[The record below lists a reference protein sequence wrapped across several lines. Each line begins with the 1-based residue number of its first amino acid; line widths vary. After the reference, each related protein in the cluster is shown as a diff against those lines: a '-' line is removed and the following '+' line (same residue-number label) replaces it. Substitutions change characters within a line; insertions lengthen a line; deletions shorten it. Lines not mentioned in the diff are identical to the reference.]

1 MTTLE
6 GKVALITGGGRGIG
20 RGIAIA
26 LAKAGAD
33 VAITD
38 VDHISSAEQQYGTS
52 EVGGLAAAQKTLEEI
67 NAVGRRAIAMH
78 ADVIRKK
85 DTQHMVAETVR
96 QFGGLNIL
104 VCNAGVI
111 SLSRVEEMSE
121 EIWDL
126 TLDVN
131 VKGVFLSCQAAIPVL
146 KTQGNEG
153 CIINI
158 ASVAGK
164 NGSCSTSALLRLS
177 ELFQSPRIERRNIDS
192 RCLTVHDQF
201 CHCFPGGRSIEH
213 TPDTMPGCHESPFHS
228 RHLSYQWQTI
238 FSNGTIA
245 GLFGQHFCCSQ
256 WWRKR
261 RRDCP
266 QAITDAGL
274 HVHHRWIDW

>member
-96 QFGGLNIL
+96 QLGGLNIL

-111 SLSRVEEMSE
+111 SLSKVEEMSE

-164 NGSCSTSALLRLS
+164 NGDARLAHYCASKFAVVGFTNSLAKELASDDIRVNAICPGILRTQMWEYLANGFRQES
-177 ELFQSPRIERRNIDS
+177 ETKEQSWQRFIRKVIP
-192 RCLTVHDQF
+192 L
-201 CHCFPGGRSIEH
+201 GRPQ
-213 TPDTMPGCHESPFHS
+213 TPED
-228 RHLSYQWQTI
+228 I
-238 FSNGTIA
+238 
-245 GLFGQHFCCSQ
+245 GQLAVYLATA
-256 WWRKR
+256 KNVTG
-261 RRDCP
+261 
-266 QAITDAGL
+266 QAINVDGGTQL
-274 HVHHRWIDW
+274 H

>member
-1 MTTLE
+1 MDIRYCQPIVFE
-6 GKVALITGGGRGIG
+6 FKVALITGGGRGIG
-20 RGIAIA
+20 RGITIA

-96 QFGGLNIL
+96 QLGDLNIL

-164 NGSCSTSALLRLS
+164 NGSARLAHYCAS
-177 ELFQSPRIERRNIDS
+177 RNS
-192 RCLTVHDQF
+192 FNR
-201 CHCFPGGRSIEH
+201 
-213 TPDTMPGCHESPFHS
+213 
-228 RHLSYQWQTI
+228 
-238 FSNGTIA
+238 A
-245 GLFGQHFCCSQ
+245 GLKG
-256 WWRKR
+256 
-261 RRDCP
+261 
-266 QAITDAGL
+266 AISTVVAL
-274 HVHHRWIDW
+274 PSTINFAIASRWPVH